1 MLKDDGEKPCVRLR
15 GVADVQVTHSIIPRN
30 VPTRKQ
36 DLLSFIAS
44 EDVMMASTLF
54 VEQKEGGK
62 SRDKRSRIEDAEA
75 EAGRVRIRR

>member
-1 MLKDDGEKPCVRLR
+1 MLNFNFSSLSLSKMHKIARQNGF
-15 GVADVQVTHSIIPRN
+15 IIPRN

-36 DLLSFIAS
+36 DLLSFIAF

-54 VEQKEGGK
+54 VEQKEGGG

-75 EAGRVRIRR
+75 